1 MKTATVSCGS
11 PTAGPV
17 LAHGAAARDC
27 RGLILGARVHGQ
39 APRRRRVSGGTDTLQ
54 NRFATAASD
63 GRDRQISVTAHTHHP
78 SDALIAGFAT
88 GGLPLGPSLAVRL
101 HVEIC
106 PACQSSVQEI
116 EAAQGQRL
124 LVQPDAPMRPDA
136 LQRALDAIDVGFEP
150 TAAGSEG
157 ASPPPGLR
165 LPASLTDIGL
175 AAPVHL
181 TPDAWVAHLAAPRV
195 GGWRTYLFCAPA
207 GTALPT
213 HGHLGDELIMVL
225 EGGFD
230 DGRTFVS
237 GDFVE
242 NTTGFVHTMQ
252 VWPNSRMVALISSG
266 DAIAWR
272 PADRDIGARLDI

>member
-1 MKTATVSCGS
+1 M
-11 PTAGPV
+11 
-17 LAHGAAARDC
+17 
-27 RGLILGARVHGQ
+27 
-39 APRRRRVSGGTDTLQ
+39 
-54 NRFATAASD
+54 
-63 GRDRQISVTAHTHHP
+63 TAHTHHP

-124 LVQPDAPMRPDA
+124 LVQPDAPMRLDA
-136 LQRALDAIDVGFEP
+136 LQRALYAIDVGSEP